1 MGSMKLYSEGVL
13 SATSVSNI
21 FLDEYMPEANGEFVK
36 VYLYL
41 VRCMGDATKVCGLS
55 AIADALNHT
64 ETDVMRALTYWERQN
79 IINIDYN
86 EDNKPVG
93 IALLPLHSKV
103 AVNSVA
109 TAAYINSTSALM
121 LAQEDSGIRT
131 AAPLTAVA
139 AATSSTFTEPAR
151 KEYSMNEI
159 SSYREDPEIQ
169 ELFFVIEAYMK
180 KPLTVTQI
188 NNVLY
193 WYDVLGFSNDLIDY
207 LVEYCVNKG
216 HYSFRY
222 MDRIALDWYENRI
235 FTVEAAKADAESHN
249 KTNYAVIKSLGIS
262 GRDLA
267 QSEKASIARWT
278 EEWLFDL
285 PLIEEACRRTIE
297 ATHQPSFAY
306 ADKVL
311 ETWRRN
317 GVKTLKDV
325 EALDAAFAKDRKISV
340 RTTEAPKRNKFTNID
355 SRNNNYDEMEQLL
368 MHRPV

>member
-13 SATSVSNI
+13 SITGISNI

-41 VRCMGDATKVCGLS
+41 VRCMGDSSKVCGLS

-64 ETDVMRALTYWERQN
+64 ETDIMRALTYWERQN

-86 EDNKPVG
+86 EDNKPIG
-93 IALLPLHSKV
+93 IALLPLQSK
-103 AVNSVA
+103 ASMSASVNSG
-109 TAAYINSTSALM
+109 YLNSTSSLL
-121 LAQEDSGIRT
+121 LAQEETVTRT
-131 AAPLTAVA
+131 AAPYSAVA
-139 AATSSTFTEPAR
+139 ATTGSTFSEPAR
-151 KEYSMNEI
+151 REYSINEI

-235 FTVEAAKADAESHN
+235 FTVEAAKADSESHN
-249 KTNYAVIKSLGIS
+249 KTNYAVIKALGIS

-267 QSEKASIARWT
+267 QSEKANIARWT
-278 EEWLFDL
+278 EEWHFEL

-325 EALDAAFAKDRKISV
+325 EALDAAFAKDRKISI
-340 RTTEAPKRNKFTNID
+340 RTSEAPKRNKFTNID

-368 MHRPV
+368 VHRPV